1 MGTTG
6 NGAATAQWANI
17 GSMEN
22 KGFEFTLNTVNISNR
37 DFQWRTNVTFSL
49 NRNKVASMNTENA
62 FIDKTYQNSG
72 QTEVITRTAV
82 GKPVSQFYGYK
93 AIGRINSASDYLI
106 DNGDGTSTVKIATP
120 VLRVGEQVVNSGTD
134 KGSLIKQ
141 IYIGDYIFEDLN
153 NDGVIDEKDQTF
165 LGSPLPKFTYGI
177 NNTFN
182 YKISI

>member
-62 FIDKTYQNSG
+62 FIDKTYQ
-72 QTEVITRTAV
+72 I
-82 GKPVSQFYGYK
+82 
-93 AIGRINSASDYLI
+93 
-106 DNGDGTSTVKIATP
+106 
-120 VLRVGEQVVNSGTD
+120 VVRR
-134 KGSLIKQ
+134 K
-141 IYIGDYIFEDLN
+141 
-153 NDGVIDEKDQTF
+153 
-165 LGSPLPKFTYGI
+165 
-177 NNTFN
+177 
-182 YKISI
+182 

>member
-120 VLRVGEQVVNSGTD
+120 VLRVSEQVVNSG
-134 KGSLIKQ
+134 
-141 IYIGDYIFEDLN
+141 
-153 NDGVIDEKDQTF
+153 
-165 LGSPLPKFTYGI
+165 YG
-177 NNTFN
+177 
-182 YKISI
+182 